1 MLLIQR
7 WAPDDL
13 PAAAAP
19 ATQQFLFQFVLLDIG
34 HPGLELGVEVVE
46 LGLKVLKL
54 ELRGRH

>member
-1 MLLIQR
+1 MPLIQR

-13 PAAAAP
+13 HAAAAP

-54 ELRGRH
+54 EL